1 MNSDFICLFRIN
13 KFLSAI
19 KKTIRK
25 LILLSKFKIIKN
37 HETLKNYA
45 FKYYFVFKKK
55 KVKISINKKNTFF
68 NLIKVYNEPGSRTRI
83 KNFIIRYRLANP
95 CYLKIF
101 DQIQKPDHDVVLDP
115 NLIKFNRMKF

>member
-19 KKTIRK
+19 EKTIRK

-55 KVKISINKKNTFF
+55 K
-68 NLIKVYNEPGSRTRI
+68 
-83 KNFIIRYRLANP
+83 
-95 CYLKIF
+95 
-101 DQIQKPDHDVVLDP
+101 
-115 NLIKFNRMKF
+115 